1 MKTEGVKMEKE
12 SLIHRRG
19 RKYNPIR
26 KSFDNIRSSV
36 VKPKFVISNSQFVI
50 NFTLIE
56 LLVVIAIIA
65 ILAAMLL
72 PALKSAKEVA
82 KRAQCVN
89 NLKQMGLGINLYA
102 SDELGF
108 CPTII
113 SNSTL
118 YVKFSASSGA
128 DLSTWWWQIAD
139 KINLPLQTGIQQI
152 SWCPTGVPKYV
163 ASPPTF
169 GFDGTYGTNYVLNKT
184 FELNKK
190 RIIDLTSPDKS
201 LIVMDGKDTAL
212 GSFAAFF
219 GGGTSETN
227 HIDSTMANRRMNICH
242 GNSVNC
248 LFVDGHAE
256 SISDPKGIL
265 PVAYRKTAGNNR
277 PLYE

>member
-1 MKTEGVKMEKE
+1 
-12 SLIHRRG
+12 
-19 RKYNPIR
+19 
-26 KSFDNIRSSV
+26 
-36 VKPKFVISNSQFVI
+36 
-50 NFTLIE
+50 
-56 LLVVIAIIA
+56 VIAIIA

-72 PALKSAKEVA
+72 PALKAAKEVA
-82 KRAQCVN
+82 KKAQCVN
-89 NLKQMGLGINLYA
+89 NLKQMGLGIILYA

-108 CPTII
+108 APTII

-118 YVKFSASSGA
+118 YVKYTATTGGN
-128 DLSTWWWQIAD
+128 LSTWWWQIAD
-139 KINLPLQTGIQQI
+139 KINLPLQTGIQQAN
-152 SWCPTGVPKYV
+152 WCPTGVPKYV

-212 GSFAAFF
+212 GSFAAYF
-219 GGGTSETN
+219 GGGNSATQ

-248 LFVDGHAE
+248 LFVDGHVE
-256 SISDPKGIL
+256 SIPDPKGIL
-265 PVAYRKTAGNNR
+265 PVAYRKTAGNDR

>member
-1 MKTEGVKMEKE
+1 MKKE
-12 SLIHRRG
+12 TLKHRQT
-19 RKYNPIR
+19 RKYNYIC
-26 KSFDNIRSSV
+26 KSLV
-36 VKPKFVISNSQFVI
+36 LKG
-50 NFTLIE
+50 FTLIE

-72 PALKSAKEVA
+72 PALKAAKEVA
-82 KRAQCVN
+82 KKTQCVN
-89 NLKQMGLGINLYA
+89 NLKQMGLGITLYA

-108 CPTII
+108 APTRS

-118 YVKFSASSGA
+118 YVKYTASTGG

-152 SWCPTGVPKYV
+152 SWCPSGVPKYI

-169 GFDGTYGTNYVLNKT
+169 GFDGTYGTNYVLNMT
-184 FELNKK
+184 LELNKK
-190 RIIDLTSPDKS
+190 RIIDLTSPDES

-212 GSFAAFF
+212 GSFAAYF
-219 GGGTSETN
+219 GGGNSETN
-227 HIDSTMANRRMNICH
+227 HIDSTKTNRRMNICH

-248 LFVDGHAE
+248 LFVDGHVE
-256 SISDPKGIL
+256 SIPDPKGIL
-265 PVAYRKTAGNNR
+265 QVAYRKTAGTNR